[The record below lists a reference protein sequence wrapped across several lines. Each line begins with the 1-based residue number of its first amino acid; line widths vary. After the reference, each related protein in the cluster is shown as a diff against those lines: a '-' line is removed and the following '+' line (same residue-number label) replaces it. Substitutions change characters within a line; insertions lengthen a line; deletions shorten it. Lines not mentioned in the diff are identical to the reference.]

1 MNTELKIFLVIVVI
15 IYSFIGYRIY
25 RKVTKIPKS
34 GRVILLTK
42 ILKQKNAVNKPQA
55 QKTSL
60 ESILMGIITS
70 YFPPII
76 TKWG

>member
-15 IYSFIGYRIY
+15 IYSFIVYTW
-25 RKVTKIPKS
+25 KVTKIPKS